1 MRKRMKKRTV
11 TMKTMRAPTTTTTTE
26 EEEEEEA
33 IAPTQA
39 APPREDEDDEEEQRE
54 DEFITIRKDLAAA
67 LDAEASAV
75 PGKSTKTND
84 EIAAEIDKLREL
96 AREKGVTVD
105 LTGWTCKIDRCS
117 RGWRRRVYVAP
128 GGSPRQLDT
137 PNKAIQYAV
146 EMSNRRLEEGGGE
159 QAERRRE
166 ASPSADRETA
176 AEKTAAEKTAAEKM
190 ATPAAHP
197 GEAAAKK
204 ALDALRRKVEMKLD
218 HELEDGWTVD
228 WKMSATSGKSEK
240 VYTDPEGVELW
251 GDGQALTHVKSML
264 EARRLSDKRKA
275 LEAMQA
281 ELAAEEAKFQAE
293 REEEER
299 KIREQFEEE
308 ERKIAEMERAN
319 AEAAARAAEE
329 VRRREREKQAEVEKL
344 RAELQRKREAMA
356 AANARAGL
364 AAGTVLA
371 LPPATYTPAPAL
383 TARAPTSP
391 RPPPLAAAAA
401 QGRPPPARGPRP
413 RDGRPPDVTPAAL
426 SPRDDGSFGGGRI
439 RRPFAPH
446 RDHPRREQGHG
457 LAGRRAV
464 PAAPGRD
471 GGGTRGPGAARAR
484 LRRDGRDPRRGL
496 DREG

>member
-1 MRKRMKKRTV
+1 MV
-11 TMKTMRAPTTTTTTE
+11 S
-26 EEEEEEA
+26 
-33 IAPTQA
+33 A
-39 APPREDEDDEEEQRE
+39 A
-54 DEFITIRKDLAAA
+54 
-67 LDAEASAV
+67 
-75 PGKSTKTND
+75 
-84 EIAAEIDKLREL
+84 DKE
-96 AREKGVTVD
+96 
-105 LTGWTCKIDRCS
+105 
-117 RGWRRRVYVAP
+117 
-128 GGSPRQLDT
+128 
-137 PNKAIQYAV
+137 
-146 EMSNRRLEEGGGE
+146 
-159 QAERRRE
+159 
-166 ASPSADRETA
+166 
-176 AEKTAAEKTAAEKM
+176 TAAEKM

-264 EARRLSDKRKA
+264 EARRLADKRKA

-329 VRRREREKQAEVEKL
+329 IRRREREKQAEVEKL

-371 LPPATYTPAPAL
+371 LPPAPSSTYTPAPAL
-383 TARAPTSP
+383 
-391 RPPPLAAAAA
+391 AA
-401 QGRPPPARGPRP
+401 
-413 RDGRPPDVTPAAL
+413 
-426 SPRDDGSFGGGRI
+426 
-439 RRPFAPH
+439 
-446 RDHPRREQGHG
+446 
-457 LAGRRAV
+457 
-464 PAAPGRD
+464 
-471 GGGTRGPGAARAR
+471 PGAARAGASSGIK
-484 LRRDGRDPRRGL
+484 RRKREPGRKASMSSL
-496 DREG
+496 TSL

>member
-1 MRKRMKKRTV
+1 
-11 TMKTMRAPTTTTTTE
+11 
-26 EEEEEEA
+26 
-33 IAPTQA
+33 
-39 APPREDEDDEEEQRE
+39 
-54 DEFITIRKDLAAA
+54 
-67 LDAEASAV
+67 
-75 PGKSTKTND
+75 
-84 EIAAEIDKLREL
+84 
-96 AREKGVTVD
+96 
-105 LTGWTCKIDRCS
+105 
-117 RGWRRRVYVAP
+117 
-128 GGSPRQLDT
+128 
-137 PNKAIQYAV
+137 
-146 EMSNRRLEEGGGE
+146 
-159 QAERRRE
+159 
-166 ASPSADRETA
+166 
-176 AEKTAAEKTAAEKM
+176 
-190 ATPAAHP
+190 
-197 GEAAAKK
+197 
-204 ALDALRRKVEMKLD
+204 MKLD

-264 EARRLSDKRKA
+264 EARRLADKRKA

-329 VRRREREKQAEVEKL
+329 IRRREREKQAEVEKL

-371 LPPATYTPAPAL
+371 LPPARVASSTYPPAPAL
-383 TARAPTSP
+383 AAPRRAPRRRAPRAPSP
-391 RPPPLAAAAA
+391 HAAAA
-401 QGRPPPARGPRP
+401 QGEDGAAGAQGPPVMMDDVHPTSPPR
-413 RDGRPPDVTPAAL
+413 R
-426 SPRDDGSFGGGRI
+426 SPRATGGTVPHLGGR
-439 RRPFAPH
+439 RGGALAPH

-457 LAGRRAV
+457 LARRGRAV

-471 GGGTRGPGAARAR
+471 GGGTRGPGATRAR

-496 DREG
+496 DRQG